1 MLVQEAAR
9 QWFITQEAR
18 TVYNTLVPFTTAAAA
33 VVYSLM
39 ASVTRTNENEQK
51 RWQTLIYML
60 NPVSGGY
67 EATYHSCLSDS
78 AVVQLNSWRC
88 PWKSRTNFIRPLYA
102 PIRNSIII
110 VFPFAGL
117 QSSDHTSSSDSH
129 RGHSPCSPA
138 NWIFVQLASLTN
150 GFLKSTQVSRFDF
163 WFVLLHP

>member
-39 ASVTRTNENEQK
+39 ASVTRTNKNEQK

-102 PIRNSIII
+102 PIRNYHYC
-110 VFPFAGL
+110 FPFCWPAVIRSHKL
-117 QSSDHTSSSDSH
+117 FRQPQRSLSMLSSKLNLCT
-129 RGHSPCSPA
+129 
-138 NWIFVQLASLTN
+138 ISLLN
-150 GFLKSTQVSRFDF
+150 
-163 WFVLLHP
+163 